1 MRVDFS
7 KYQGLGNDFLLVF
20 EQEVNAAIAQRM
32 CDRHFGIGADGV
44 IEIGRSSAADF
55 SFKLFNADGS
65 IAEISGNGLRCVG
78 KFVNDKK
85 LHSGES
91 VKIEAAGEVRLL
103 DLISTDGV
111 VVAVKAEMGVARH
124 EGEINLQGLVW
135 RRVNTGNPHAVTFV
149 DDIERAPTETVGPL
163 VEIDRAFPARTN
175 VEFVEIRGN
184 ELFVRF
190 WERGVGVTL
199 ASGSGSCAAVV
210 ASGLPA
216 ATVHTLGGDLFI
228 ENAASG
234 ALVMTGPAAFVFD
247 GVIEL

>member
-149 DDIERAPTETVGPL
+149 DDIDSAPTETVGPL